1 MVCSRLSSVTSACD
15 LGLVWVW
22 FPCGGCLLPQSHRW
36 LLDIIQLKPV
46 WRNFRGDQEEIMA
59 IHTEKLLRRPA
70 FVARLCRGSK
80 ETLNNVVVAGKT
92 VLISFGKRGI
102 VNGCKD
108 LTLAGELQTVFSCWE
123 QPGLPRQAS
132 VCYLTQTEPVLVF
145 LCHKRT
151 ELLLT
156 EETAQKRSSQLKGIL
171 GQVCLDVFA
180 KHHQISFSQGA
191 QRNKVIIQDNDWSWL
206 WTFQWR
212 FLH

>member
-1 MVCSRLSSVTSACD
+1 MVCSSLSSVTSACD

-22 FPCGGCLLPQSHRW
+22 FPCGGCLLPQSNRW

-59 IHTEKLLRRPA
+59 IHTEKPLRRLA
-70 FVARLCRGSK
+70 FVARLSRGSK

-123 QPGLPRQAS
+123 QPGLPRQGS
-132 VCYLTQTEPVLVF
+132 VCYLTQSADRASSRLPLPQ
-145 LCHKRT
+145 KNWAAADWGDRT
-151 ELLLT
+151 KAEQPAEGNSRAGLFECVCKT
-156 EETAQKRSSQLKGIL
+156 SS
-171 GQVCLDVFA
+171 
-180 KHHQISFSQGA
+180 
-191 QRNKVIIQDNDWSWL
+191 N
-206 WTFQWR
+206 
-212 FLH
+212 